1 MSLPIV
7 INVFD
12 AILNGPILEPIPD
25 FVIST
30 GKSAEV
36 FYAFHASAYVPPPH
50 NKILSF
56 VACDLLAAVYGSP
69 VVVLIFRYRPL
80 ASIIYSKPDKPH
92 LTLSDASLS

>member
-56 VACDLLAAVYGSP
+56 VACDELL
-69 VVVLIFRYRPL
+69 VVVDVPFVLIFRYFPF
-80 ASIIYSKPDKPH
+80 ASII
-92 LTLSDASLS
+92 